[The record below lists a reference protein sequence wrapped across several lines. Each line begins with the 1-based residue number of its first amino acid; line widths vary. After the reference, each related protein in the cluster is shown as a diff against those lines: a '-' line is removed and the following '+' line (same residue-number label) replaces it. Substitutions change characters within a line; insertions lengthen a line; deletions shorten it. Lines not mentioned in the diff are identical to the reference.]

1 MCFSCHFSTIPT
13 QLPALW
19 YFQVVPQGRDSPADV
34 QLQGDAV
41 KPAVCQCSR
50 ALTQQGFRDGN
61 PRGARAAC
69 CSPPQVHPGRLYPKI
84 QVQCFKPTVG
94 RVLSARSVSEL
105 GFFPPQLRLFSVHH
119 LRLSL
124 GHLPLTRLR
133 VMLEQQGQPGRFQE
147 RKFQHNT
154 GIAGSVPSLHGG
166 GEGETPPTK
175 AGMEEALLGWILVGL
190 GFESSTCPSGDVFAL
205 CRGCSWSH
213 PGAESGSVSWQE
225 SPFPLLS
232 LRSPTPL
239 PLLVSRLAPLCCF
252 FGTLS
257 PGHSHPLGCW
267 EQNNP

>member
-41 KPAVCQCSR
+41 KPAVCRCSR
-50 ALTQQGFRDGN
+50 ALTQQGFRDGS

-69 CSPPQVHPGRLYPKI
+69 CSPPRCIQGVCIPKS
-84 QVQCFKPTVG
+84 K
-94 RVLSARSVSEL
+94 SSVSNPQWAEFSVHVPFQSW

-166 GEGETPPTK
+166 GEGGNPSHQ
-175 AGMEEALLGWILVGL
+175 GRDGG
-190 GFESSTCPSGDVFAL
+190 SSPWLD
-205 CRGCSWSH
+205 
-213 PGAESGSVSWQE
+213 PGGAW
-225 SPFPLLS
+225 L
-232 LRSPTPL
+232 
-239 PLLVSRLAPLCCF
+239 
-252 FGTLS
+252 
-257 PGHSHPLGCW
+257 
-267 EQNNP
+267 